1 MFLAIEANL
10 LDDHCHE
17 TRITCCC
24 FLLKDSSH
32 LSGEDGVT
40 NEAFTQQPLST
51 DQVKFSLD
59 TDYEEVTPSSD
70 NDGQEQTTNELNN
83 STALTIVDNTDGQ
96 FANEHAAGEELE
108 TSFEASSDSRKFE
121 LIETLTSCI
130 PRRT

>member
-1 MFLAIEANL
+1 M
-10 LDDHCHE
+10 DDHGHE

-32 LSGEDGVT
+32 SSGEDGVT

-59 TDYEEVTPSSD
+59 TDYEGVTPSND

-83 STALTIVDNTDGQ
+83 STALTSVDNTDEQ
-96 FANEHAAGEELE
+96 SANKHAAGEELE
-108 TSFEASSDSRKFE
+108 SSFEASGDSRKFK
-121 LIETLTSCI
+121 LLGTLTLCMA
-130 PRRT
+130 RRT